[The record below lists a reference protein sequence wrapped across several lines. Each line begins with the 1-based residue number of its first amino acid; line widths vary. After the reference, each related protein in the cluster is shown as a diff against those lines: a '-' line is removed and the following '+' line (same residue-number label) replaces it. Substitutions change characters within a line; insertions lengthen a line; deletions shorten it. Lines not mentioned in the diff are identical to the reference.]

1 MKIINMKKCL
11 SDHSDGYFFCIK
23 SIFIVY
29 FMIKNIKEE
38 TIMTKIKDVGS
49 CTELHRDPKTGIAC
63 VKDSSTGSVRGRIK
77 L

>member
-1 MKIINMKKCL
+1 
-11 SDHSDGYFFCIK
+11 
-23 SIFIVY
+23 
-29 FMIKNIKEE
+29 
-38 TIMTKIKDVGS
+38 MTKIKDVGS